1 MSRAGDVSRA
11 TAIKLFGELMA
22 KKSVSQAPRDADG
35 GVAAQR
41 PAVGRKPRKKKQ
53 SATTGH
59 LIESYSKVYAVDSD
73 AIQRIVAAAL
83 LMRVRDL
90 LLRELDQVLSRFGTS
105 FARYH
110 VLAIICREGEGIQ
123 LSEIAALA
131 GVHPTTLTATID
143 RLVRD
148 GFIERR
154 RDPVDRRG
162 VFAVGTRK
170 GYEQYREARA
180 ELAAIQYGLA
190 DIDLATVKRLTGDLD
205 KIAELI
211 EGRMVA
217 R

>member
-1 MSRAGDVSRA
+1 
-11 TAIKLFGELMA
+11 MA
-22 KKSVSQAPRDADG
+22 KSPRDTAGKASDRRD
-35 GVAAQR
+35 AAT
-41 PAVGRKPRKKKQ
+41 RKPRSRRQ

-73 AIQRIVAAAL
+73 AIQRIVAAGL

-90 LLRELDQVLSRFGTS
+90 LLRELDEVLSKFGTS

-123 LSEIAALA
+123 LTEIATLA

-190 DIDLATVKRLTGDLD
+190 DIDLASVKRLTEDLD

-211 EGRMVA
+211 ERRNA
-217 R
+217 DQ